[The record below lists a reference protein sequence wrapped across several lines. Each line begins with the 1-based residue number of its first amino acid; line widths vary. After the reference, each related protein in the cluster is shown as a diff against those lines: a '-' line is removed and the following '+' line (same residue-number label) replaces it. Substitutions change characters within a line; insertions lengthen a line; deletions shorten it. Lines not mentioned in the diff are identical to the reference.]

1 MEPGRPSGTSGTLS
15 RRGWKTMADSKIK
28 DTNYFM
34 VSGWMIN
41 RLNLKGVALQV
52 FSIIHG
58 FSQDGES
65 SFTGSLQYLVDFTNS
80 SKNTVLKALKELVD
94 LGYIQKAESTI
105 NGVKFCTYK
114 IAPVVQK
121 LNQGGA
127 EIAPGGSSE
136 TAPGGGA
143 ETEPNKEDI
152 NNKYYISKNIPTEIM
167 EVMNAFHEICK
178 SFPRVRK
185 ITPDRQKMVKER
197 LSVYTLE
204 EIKTVFQNAERSDF
218 LKGRN
223 DRKWKADFDW
233 LLGEK
238 NIVKVLEDKY
248 TDGRKEMVPEWM
260 GRKQVED
267 EIAAMDRLLNV
278 DLLDRAEQLK
288 KELQGG

>member
-1 MEPGRPSGTSGTLS
+1 
-15 RRGWKTMADSKIK
+15 MAESKIK

-52 FSIIHG
+52 FSIIYG

-65 SFTGSLQYLVDFTNS
+65 SFTGSLQYLIDFTNS
-80 SKNTVLKALKELVD
+80 SKNTVIKALKELVD
-94 LGYIQKAESTI
+94 LGYILKAESTI

-114 IAPVVQK
+114 IAPGVQK

-152 NNKYYISKNIPTEIM
+152 NNKDYISKNIPKEILD
-167 EVMNAFHEICK
+167 VLDAYHEICK
-178 SFPRVRK
+178 SFPKVIK
-185 ITPDRQKMVKER
+185 ITQDRQKQIKAR
-197 LSVYTLE
+197 LATYTMD
-204 EIKTVFQNAERSDF
+204 EIKTVFRNAESSPF
-218 LKGRN
+218 LKGQKG
-223 DRKWKADFDW
+223 KWKADFDW
-233 LLGEK
+233 LMGEK

-248 TDGRKEMVPEWM
+248 ADGQTEIVPAWASKPRELDADEKAAIERMLQEPVMVADDPTLQKEA
-260 GRKQVED
+260 D
-267 EIAAMDRLLNV
+267 E
-278 DLLDRAEQLK
+278 LK
-288 KELQGG
+288 RMLQEKY

>member
-1 MEPGRPSGTSGTLS
+1 
-15 RRGWKTMADSKIK
+15 MADSKIK

-52 FSIIHG
+52 FAIIHG

-204 EIKTVFQNAERSDF
+204 GIKTVFQNAERSDF

-260 GRKQVED
+260 ARKQDED
-267 EIAAMDRLLNV
+267 EMAAMDRLLNG

>member
-1 MEPGRPSGTSGTLS
+1 
-15 RRGWKTMADSKIK
+15 MAESKIK
-28 DTNYFM
+28 DSNYFM

-41 RLNLKGVALQV
+41 RLNLKGTALQV
-52 FSIIHG
+52 FSIIYG
-58 FSQDGES
+58 FSQDGEG
-65 SFTGSLQYLVDFTNS
+65 SFTGSLQYLCDFTNA
-80 SKNTVLKALKELVD
+80 SKNTVMKALKD
-94 LGYIQKAESTI
+94 LADMGYIQKAENSI

-114 IAPVVQK
+114 TAPLVQK

-127 EIAPGGSSE
+127 EIEPGGSAKTAPGGSAK

-143 ETEPNKEDI
+143 ETAPNKEDI
-152 NNKYYISKNIPTEIM
+152 NNKYYISKDIPKEIM
-167 EVMNAFHEICK
+167 EVLNAYHEICK
-178 SFPRVRK
+178 SFPTVRK

-260 GRKQVED
+260 ARKQDED
-267 EIAAMDRLLNV
+267 EMAAMDRLLNG